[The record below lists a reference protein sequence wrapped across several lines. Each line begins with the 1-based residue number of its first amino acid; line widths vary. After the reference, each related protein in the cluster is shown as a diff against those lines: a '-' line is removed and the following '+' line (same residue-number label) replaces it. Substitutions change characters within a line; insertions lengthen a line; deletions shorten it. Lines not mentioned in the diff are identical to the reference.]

1 MGVLGG
7 LFFEKIS
14 GFRLGPKETFLGVLP
29 SSVNRSS
36 GDLRFSLVGV
46 RQPPFSSSSCRSSVV
61 SAATLAFEGLS
72 VGAVDCLG
80 DFKNAGRGMGFG
92 ETSKLDS
99 FAALL
104 GVKSPRDDSSA
115 AVLLERFLFG
125 VVEILPAV
133 GEGACA
139 KAEMSLSNDA

>member
-29 SSVNRSS
+29 RSVKRSS
-36 GDLRFSLVGV
+36 DDLRFSLVGV
-46 RQPPFSSSSCRSSVV
+46 RQPAFSSSSCRPSVV
-61 SAATLAFEGLS
+61 SPATLDFEGLLLE
-72 VGAVDCLG
+72 VVDCLG

-104 GVKSPRDDSSA
+104 GVKRPRDDSSA
-115 AVLLERFLFG
+115 AVLLDRFLFG

-133 GEGACA
+133 GEGASA
-139 KAEMSLSNDA
+139 RAEMSLSNDA